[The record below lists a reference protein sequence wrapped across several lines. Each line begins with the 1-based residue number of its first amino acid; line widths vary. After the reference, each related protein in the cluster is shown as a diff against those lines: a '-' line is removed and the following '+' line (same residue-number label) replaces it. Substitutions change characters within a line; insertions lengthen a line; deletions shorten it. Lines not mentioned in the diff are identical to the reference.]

1 MDVGSIAQLSTT
13 MAETGTRQAV
23 GLTVLKKA
31 QDIQSSTATALLAAL
46 PPVQSAPSLPAHLGN
61 RIKRQPERRSVA
73 PVWRFAVPMPTPPSS
88 TVESGR
94 FCLSFRFFSC
104 SCQVD

>member
-31 QDIQSSTATALLAAL
+31 QDIQSSTANALLEAL
-46 PPVQSAPSLPAHLGN
+46 PRLPGRPPAWLLPVRLARRCNAL
-61 RIKRQPERRSVA
+61 RKR
-73 PVWRFAVPMPTPPSS
+73 
-88 TVESGR
+88 
-94 FCLSFRFFSC
+94 
-104 SCQVD
+104 